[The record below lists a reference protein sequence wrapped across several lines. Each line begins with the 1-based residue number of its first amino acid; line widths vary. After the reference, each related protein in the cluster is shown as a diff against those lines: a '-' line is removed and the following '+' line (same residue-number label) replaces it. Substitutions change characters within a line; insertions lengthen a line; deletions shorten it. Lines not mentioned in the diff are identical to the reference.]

1 MLCKL
6 YLKKV
11 VLKRIT
17 FNWYRKAVEK
27 AIKYGTTKCEEM
39 EVCMEKQNLTLNAQ
53 RNNKRCWSSPRRNKK
68 DNA

>member
-27 AIKYGTTKCEEM
+27 AIKYGTT
-39 EVCMEKQNLTLNAQ
+39 NA
-53 RNNKRCWSSPRRNKK
+53 RKWKFAWKNRI
-68 DNA
+68 